1 MTQPGRHSH
10 PTVPPEAQA
19 VAERILEDAECQAC
33 LAAKPKDER

>member
-1 MTQPGRHSH
+1 MGKAARHVH
-10 PTVPPEAQA
+10 PVPPETQA